1 MLRISLIASLTV
13 AVLLASTARAQI
25 RGGGGAAMRMS
36 MSGMNGGCASGSGA
50 TGATSSLASKA
61 PGGGTNATGFGT
73 SLAAA
78 NSGMGGSAIASM
90 AGAGSSPNAG
100 IAAAYFGMG
109 GSGGNAWSN
118 PYAQVANAYG
128 TASGGFGPMSGM
140 NDGPSSFGWDTSYR
154 RSDPFA
160 ASLAATERSSTD
172 TTPRTRAKST
182 KSKTKVNRRVTRAK
196 RASR

>member
-1 MLRISLIASLTV
+1 MLRISLMASLSV

-50 TGATSSLASKA
+50 TGATSSLASTA

-90 AGAGSSPNAG
+90 AGAGSSTNAG

-109 GSGGNAWSN
+109 GDPWSN

-128 TASGGFGPMSGM
+128 TASGGFGPMTGM
-140 NDGPSSFGWDTSYR
+140 NDGPSAFGWDTSYLL
-154 RSDPFA
+154 SDPFA
-160 ASLAATERSSTD
+160 ASLAATERSSTY
-172 TTPRTRAKST
+172 TTSRTRAKST
-182 KSKTKVNRRVTRAK
+182 KSKTKVNRRVSRAK
-196 RASR
+196 RASS